1 MSGTNPLSNVVIV
14 LHRPKDVV
22 NIAGVIRVMMNMG
35 LSRLRLVRPDEFDVR
50 RIDGVAHRSRG
61 IVEGTEFYEDLPAAI
76 ADALYVVGTSA
87 RARSAERNTARP
99 RAIAPTVI
107 ERAREGRVAIVFGRE
122 DKGLPTTALDLC
134 HEVVGIP
141 TDPDSHSLN
150 LAQACLVVCYELLL
164 AVGDPEQTEPP
175 ASGKRCRETP
185 PATQEDLEQMYGA
198 LESGLGRIDFFE
210 PREAAAVMRTFRTLL
225 GRAEPSLREAKLVEA
240 IGHRIGNYLDRLERL
255 ERAPEDG
262 RASRAAG
269 ESGAT
274 IAGGPARTRT
284 SQR

>member
-1 MSGTNPLSNVVIV
+1 MVRVSEADPISKIDPLANVVVV

-35 LSRLRLVRPDEFDVR
+35 LSRLRLVEPDAFDMR

-61 IVEGTEFYEDLPAAI
+61 IVAATEFYPDLPAAV
-76 ADALYVVGTSA
+76 ADAIYVVGTSA
-87 RARSAERNTARP
+87 RARSDERNTARP
-99 RAIAPTVI
+99 RAIAPAII

-141 TDPDSHSLN
+141 TGPASHSLN
-150 LAQACLVVCYELLL
+150 LAQACMVVCYELLL
-164 AVGDPEQTEPP
+164 AVGDPAQEEAP

-198 LESGLGRIDFFE
+198 LERGLARIDFFE
-210 PREAAAVMRTFRTLL
+210 PRETAAVMRTLRTLL
-225 GRAEPSLREAKLVEA
+225 GRAEPSLREARLVEA
-240 IGHRIGNYLDRLERL
+240 IGHRIGNYLDRLEHT
-255 ERAPEDG
+255 PHDD
-262 RASRAAG
+262 
-269 ESGAT
+269 
-274 IAGGPARTRT
+274 
-284 SQR
+284 